1 MTWVLFVFLAVYVGL
16 ALGRF
21 PGFLLDRTGICLLGA
36 LALVASGD
44 VSETAAWG
52 SVDKGTIGL
61 LFGLMIVSAQLEMA
75 GFYAWVTARLAR
87 LGVGPATLLAVLVG
101 ASGLMAALLTNDVIA
116 LTMAPVLVD
125 ICRQRRLNPVPFMLG
140 LAFSA
145 NAGSVATLMGSPQN
159 MLIGEKLDLHFGQ
172 FLWEAGVP
180 AVLSLVAVWA
190 ILALLYRGRW
200 GLDKEADA
208 TIQAEPTPLSR
219 LDVAKGLAVAG
230 LLVGAFLFTDM
241 PRDVLAL
248 AAAAVLLLNR
258 HYRSRELLEH
268 VDWQL
273 LVLFF
278 GLFVVNG
285 ALQQTQLPQQLM
297 AHLQA
302 GGLNLQSPAWFFVLT
317 AALSDVVSNV
327 PCVMLLL
334 PFATK
339 PVDGAAMA
347 LASGLSSNLLIIGS
361 LANIIVVDA
370 AARRG
375 IKISF
380 AEFTRSGVPVTLVSL
395 AIAAFWL
402 WLIRGG

>member
-1 MTWVLFVFLAVYVGL
+1 MSWILFVFLAVYAGL

-36 LALVASGD
+36 LGLVASGD
-44 VSETAAWG
+44 VSETAAWD

-75 GFYAWVTARLAR
+75 GFYAWVTARLAKLR
-87 LGVGPATLLAVLVG
+87 VGPSALLAVLVG
-101 ASGLMAALLTNDVIA
+101 AAGFMAALLTNDVIA

-159 MLIGEKLDLHFGQ
+159 MLIGEKLNLHFGR

-200 GLDKEADA
+200 VLDKVPDETVQSESTA
-208 TIQAEPTPLSR
+208 LSR
-219 LDVAKGLAVAG
+219 VDVAKGLVVAG
-230 LLVGAFLFTDM
+230 LLVGFFLFSDM

-248 AAAAVLLLNR
+248 AAAAILLLNR

-285 ALQQTQLPQQLM
+285 ALQQTQLPQHLM
-297 AHLQA
+297 AHIQA
-302 GGLNLQSPAWFFVLT
+302 GGLDLKSPAWFFILT

-370 AARRG
+370 AAKRG

-395 AIAAFWL
+395 AIAALWL
-402 WLIRGG
+402 WVIRGG

>member
-1 MTWVLFVFLAVYVGL
+1 MTWILFVFLAVYAGL

-21 PGFLLDRTGICLLGA
+21 PGFQLDRTGIALLGA

-44 VSETAAWG
+44 VTETAAWD
-52 SVDKGTIGL
+52 SIDKGTVGL

-75 GFYAWVTARLAR
+75 GFYAWVTARLAK
-87 LGVGPATLLAVLVG
+87 LGVGPATLLAVLV
-101 ASGLMAALLTNDVIA
+101 ATSGIMAALLTNDVIA

-159 MLIGEKLDLHFGQ
+159 MLIGEKLNLHFGQ

-180 AVLSLVAVWA
+180 AVISLVAVWA

-200 GLDKEADA
+200 ALETAPDE
-208 TIQAEPTPLSR
+208 TSQAAPAPLAR
-219 LDVAKGLAVAG
+219 VDVIKGLVVAG
-230 LLVGAFLFTDM
+230 LLIGFFLFSDM

-248 AAAAVLLLNR
+248 AAAAILLLNR

-285 ALQQTQLPQQLM
+285 ALQQTQLPQHLM
-297 AHLQA
+297 AHIQS
-302 GGLNLQSPAWFFVLT
+302 GGLDLKSPAWFFVLT
-317 AALSDVVSNV
+317 AVLSDVVSNV

-334 PFATK
+334 PFASQ

-347 LASGLSSNLLIIGS
+347 LASGLSSNLLVIGS

-380 AEFTRSGVPVTLVSL
+380 GEFTRSGVPVTLVSL
-395 AIAAFWL
+395 TIAALWL

>member
-1 MTWVLFVFLAVYVGL
+1 
-16 ALGRF
+16 
-21 PGFLLDRTGICLLGA
+21 
-36 LALVASGD
+36 
-44 VSETAAWG
+44 
-52 SVDKGTIGL
+52 
-61 LFGLMIVSAQLEMA
+61 
-75 GFYAWVTARLAR
+75 
-87 LGVGPATLLAVLVG
+87 
-101 ASGLMAALLTNDVIA
+101 
-116 LTMAPVLVD
+116 
-125 ICRQRRLNPVPFMLG
+125 
-140 LAFSA
+140 
-145 NAGSVATLMGSPQN
+145 
-159 MLIGEKLDLHFGQ
+159 
-172 FLWEAGVP
+172 
-180 AVLSLVAVWA
+180 
-190 ILALLYRGRW
+190 
-200 GLDKEADA
+200 
-208 TIQAEPTPLSR
+208 

>member
-1 MTWVLFVFLAVYVGL
+1 MTWILFVFLAVYAGL

-21 PGFLLDRTGICLLGA
+21 PGFLLDRTGIALLGA

-200 GLDKEADA
+200 VLDKDPDGTVQADS
-208 TIQAEPTPLSR
+208 IPLSR

-230 LLVGAFLFTDM
+230 LLVGAFLFTSM

-248 AAAAVLLLNR
+248 AAAAILLLNR

-285 ALQQTQLPQQLM
+285 ALQQTQLPQHLM
-297 AHLQA
+297 ANLQA
-302 GGLNLQSPAWFFVLT
+302 RGLDLQSPVWFFVLT

-347 LASGLSSNLLIIGS
+347 LASGLSSNLLVIGS

-370 AARRG
+370 AAKRG

-380 AEFTRSGVPVTLVSL
+380 GEFSRSGVPITLVSL
-395 AIAAFWL
+395 VIAALWL

>member
-1 MTWVLFVFLAVYVGL
+1 MTWILFVFLAVYVGL

-87 LGVGPATLLAVLVG
+87 LGVGPAALLAVLV
-101 ASGLMAALLTNDVIA
+101 ASSGIMAALLTNDVIA

-159 MLIGEKLDLHFGQ
+159 MLIGEKLNLHFGR

-180 AVLSLVAVWA
+180 AILSLVAVWA
-190 ILALLYRGRW
+190 ILALIYRGRW
-200 GLDKEADA
+200 MLDKAPDETSPVPA
-208 TIQAEPTPLSR
+208 TPLAR
-219 LDVAKGLAVAG
+219 VDVIKGLVVAG
-230 LLVGAFLFTDM
+230 LLVGAFLFTNM
-241 PRDVLAL
+241 PRDILAL
-248 AAAAVLLLNR
+248 GAAAILLLNR

-302 GGLNLQSPAWFFVLT
+302 GGLDLQSPTWFFVLT

-395 AIAAFWL
+395 AIAALWL

>member
-1 MTWVLFVFLAVYVGL
+1 MSWILFVFLAVYAGL

-44 VSETAAWG
+44 VSETAAWD

-75 GFYAWVTARLAR
+75 GFYAWVTARLAKLR
-87 LGVGPATLLAVLVG
+87 VGPSALLAVLVG
-101 ASGLMAALLTNDVIA
+101 AAGFMAALLTNDVIA

-159 MLIGEKLDLHFGQ
+159 MLIGEKLNLHFGR

-200 GLDKEADA
+200 VLDKVPDETVQSESTA
-208 TIQAEPTPLSR
+208 LSR
-219 LDVAKGLAVAG
+219 VDVAKGLVVAG
-230 LLVGAFLFTDM
+230 LLVGFFLFSDM

-248 AAAAVLLLNR
+248 AAAAILLLNR

-285 ALQQTQLPQQLM
+285 ALQQTQLPQHLM
-297 AHLQA
+297 AHIQA
-302 GGLNLQSPAWFFVLT
+302 GGLDLKSPAWFFILT

-370 AARRG
+370 AAKRG

-395 AIAAFWL
+395 AIAALWL
-402 WLIRGG
+402 WVIRGG

>member
-1 MTWVLFVFLAVYVGL
+1 MTWILFVFLAVYAGL
-16 ALGRF
+16 AMGRF

-36 LALVASGD
+36 LALVASGA

-52 SVDKGTIGL
+52 SIDKGTIGL

-75 GFYAWVTARLAR
+75 GFYAWVTARLAG
-87 LGVGPATLLAVLVG
+87 LGVGPATLLGVLVG
-101 ASGLMAALLTNDVIA
+101 VSGLMAALLTNDVIA

-125 ICRQRRLNPVPFMLG
+125 ICHKRRLNPVPFMLG

-159 MLIGEKLDLHFGQ
+159 MLIGEKLDLHFGR
-172 FLWEAGVP
+172 FLWQAGVP
-180 AVLSLVAVWA
+180 AVISLVAVWA
-190 ILALLYRGRW
+190 ILALVYRGRW
-200 GLDKEADA
+200 VLATAQDEAFPSA
-208 TIQAEPTPLSR
+208 PGPLAR
-219 LDVAKGLAVAG
+219 FDVIKGLVVAG
-230 LLVGAFLFTDM
+230 LLIGFFLFSNM

-248 AAAAVLLLNR
+248 AAAAILLLNR
-258 HYRSRELLEH
+258 HYRSRELLGH

-285 ALQQTQLPQQLM
+285 AFQQTQLPQHLM
-297 AHLQA
+297 AHIQS
-302 GGLNLQSPAWFFVLT
+302 GGFDLKSPAWFFVLT
-317 AALSDVVSNV
+317 AVLSDVFSNV

-347 LASGLSSNLLIIGS
+347 LASGLSSNLLVIGS

-375 IKISF
+375 IKIGF
-380 AEFTRSGVPVTLVSL
+380 GEFTRSGVPITLVSL
-395 AIAAFWL
+395 TIAALWL

>member
-1 MTWVLFVFLAVYVGL
+1 MTWILFVFLAVYAGL

-21 PGFLLDRTGICLLGA
+21 PGFQLDRTGIALLGA

-44 VSETAAWG
+44 VTETAAWD
-52 SVDKGTIGL
+52 SIDKGTVGL

-75 GFYAWVTARLAR
+75 GFYAWVTARLAK
-87 LGVGPATLLAVLVG
+87 LGVGPATLLAVLV
-101 ASGLMAALLTNDVIA
+101 ATSGIMAALLTNDVIA

-159 MLIGEKLDLHFGQ
+159 MLIGEKLNLHFGQ

-180 AVLSLVAVWA
+180 AVISLVAVWA

-200 GLDKEADA
+200 ALETEPDE
-208 TIQAEPTPLSR
+208 TSQAAPAPLAR
-219 LDVAKGLAVAG
+219 VDVIKGLVVAG
-230 LLVGAFLFTDM
+230 LLIGFFLFSDM

-248 AAAAVLLLNR
+248 AAAAILLLNR

-285 ALQQTQLPQQLM
+285 ALQQTQLPQHLM
-297 AHLQA
+297 AHIQS
-302 GGLNLQSPAWFFVLT
+302 GGLDLKSPAWFFVLT
-317 AALSDVVSNV
+317 AVLSDVVSNV

-334 PFATK
+334 PFASQ

-347 LASGLSSNLLIIGS
+347 LASGLSSNLLVIGS

-380 AEFTRSGVPVTLVSL
+380 GEFTRSGVPVTLVSL
-395 AIAAFWL
+395 TIAALWL

>member
-1 MTWVLFVFLAVYVGL
+1 
-16 ALGRF
+16 
-21 PGFLLDRTGICLLGA
+21 
-36 LALVASGD
+36 
-44 VSETAAWG
+44 
-52 SVDKGTIGL
+52 
-61 LFGLMIVSAQLEMA
+61 
-75 GFYAWVTARLAR
+75 
-87 LGVGPATLLAVLVG
+87 
-101 ASGLMAALLTNDVIA
+101 
-116 LTMAPVLVD
+116 MAPVLVD

-200 GLDKEADA
+200 VLDKDPDGTVQADS
-208 TIQAEPTPLSR
+208 IPLSR

-230 LLVGAFLFTDM
+230 LLVGAFLFTSM

-248 AAAAVLLLNR
+248 AAAAILLLNR

-285 ALQQTQLPQQLM
+285 ALQQTQLPQHLM
-297 AHLQA
+297 ANLQA
-302 GGLNLQSPAWFFVLT
+302 RGLDLQSPVWFFVLT

-347 LASGLSSNLLIIGS
+347 LASGLSSNLLVIGS

-370 AARRG
+370 AAKRG

-380 AEFTRSGVPVTLVSL
+380 GEFSRSGVPITLVSL
-395 AIAAFWL
+395 VIAALWL

>member
-1 MTWVLFVFLAVYVGL
+1 MTWILFVFLAVYAGL

-44 VSETAAWG
+44 VSETAAWD

-75 GFYAWVTARLAR
+75 GFYAWVTARLAKLR
-87 LGVGPATLLAVLVG
+87 VGPSTLLAVLVG
-101 ASGLMAALLTNDVIA
+101 AAGFMAALLTNDVIA

-159 MLIGEKLDLHFGQ
+159 MLIGEKLNLHFGR
-172 FLWEAGVP
+172 FLWQAGVP

-200 GLDKEADA
+200 VLDEDPHETSQSA
-208 TIQAEPTPLSR
+208 PTPLAR
-219 LDVAKGLAVAG
+219 VDVIKGLVVAG
-230 LLVGAFLFTDM
+230 LLVGFFLFSDM

-248 AAAAVLLLNR
+248 AAAAILLLNR

-285 ALQQTQLPQQLM
+285 ALQQTQLPQHLM
-297 AHLQA
+297 AHIQA
-302 GGLNLQSPAWFFVLT
+302 GGLDLKSPAWFFVLT

-395 AIAAFWL
+395 TIAALWL
-402 WLIRGG
+402 WVIRGG